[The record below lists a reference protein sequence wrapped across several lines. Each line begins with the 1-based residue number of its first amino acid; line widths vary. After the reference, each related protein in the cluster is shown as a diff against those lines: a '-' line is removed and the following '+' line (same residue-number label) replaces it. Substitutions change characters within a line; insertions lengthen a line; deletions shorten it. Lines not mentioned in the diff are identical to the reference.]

1 MSETKIP
8 TQTMCFENQ
17 YKKTHYDV
25 LEQMTKL
32 DFFFFFFFTV
42 AAQSSVLLNV
52 HDFQRLCELSE
63 AREAQKFKDYQ
74 N

>member
-32 DFFFFFFFTV
+32 DFFFFFTV